1 MIDRDHTLPLA
12 RQAKAVGISRGS
24 IYYRPR
30 PVGEAGLGLMR
41 RIDELHLEYPF
52 AGSRMMRGLLRQEG
66 LSSGRRH
73 IATLMRRMGIDA
85 LYRKPNTSR
94 RRPGHTVYPYLLRGL
109 EVSRPNQV
117 WAMDITYIPMARG
130 FVYLAA
136 VMDWHSRK
144 VLAWRVSVTMDTDF
158 CVEALGESLGRHGA
172 PEIFNTDQGSQFTSD
187 AFTGLLKANGIQ
199 ISMDGKGSWKD
210 NVFVERLWKSVKYLE
225 VYLRAYESVPEAR
238 TGLGRY
244 FEFYNAGR
252 PHSSL
257 GGMTPDQFFDT
268 APAESSRVPGSG
280 VRGRGSGERETTASS
295 LAGKQQAREKEET
308 VVKERM
314 DLLELLHKGG
324 MDGDVDF
331 LREALRV
338 LVEGIMDAEVSSRIG
353 AEYGERSP
361 ERVTQRNGYRS
372 RAWDTRV
379 GTMELHIPKL
389 REGSYFPSLLEPRRR
404 SERALLAVIQQAY
417 VEGVSTRRV
426 DDLVKALGCEGIS
439 KSQVSRICQELDVVV
454 DGFLGRPLDG
464 GPYPYL
470 WLDALTQKVREDGRI
485 VNVSVVVATAV
496 NGEGKREIIGMDVG
510 TSEDGAFWLAFL
522 RSLSARGLSGVELV
536 VSDAHQGLRGAIA
549 AVFGG
554 ASWQRCRTHFMTNL
568 LTRVPR
574 RAQPWVATMVRTI
587 YQQPSPDEVH
597 AQLDRVTSQLH
608 DRFPEVASLL
618 DEAGPDVLAFSSF
631 PLAHWKKLWS
641 NNPQERLN
649 KEIRRR
655 TDVVGIFPNRPAV
668 RRLVGAVLAEQ
679 HDEWVVGRR
688 YLTPAILTFNEALP
702 EADLAEATAA

>member
-1 MIDRDHTLPLA
+1 M
-12 RQAKAVGISRGS
+12 
-24 IYYRPR
+24 
-30 PVGEAGLGLMR
+30 
-41 RIDELHLEYPF
+41 
-52 AGSRMMRGLLRQEG
+52 
-66 LSSGRRH
+66 
-73 IATLMRRMGIDA
+73 
-85 LYRKPNTSR
+85 
-94 RRPGHTVYPYLLRGL
+94 
-109 EVSRPNQV
+109 
-117 WAMDITYIPMARG
+117 
-130 FVYLAA
+130 
-136 VMDWHSRK
+136 
-144 VLAWRVSVTMDTDF
+144 
-158 CVEALGESLGRHGA
+158 
-172 PEIFNTDQGSQFTSD
+172 
-187 AFTGLLKANGIQ
+187 
-199 ISMDGKGSWKD
+199 
-210 NVFVERLWKSVKYLE
+210 
-225 VYLRAYESVPEAR
+225 
-238 TGLGRY
+238 
-244 FEFYNAGR
+244 
-252 PHSSL
+252 
-257 GGMTPDQFFDT
+257 
-268 APAESSRVPGSG
+268 
-280 VRGRGSGERETTASS
+280 
-295 LAGKQQAREKEET
+295 
-308 VVKERM
+308 VKERM
-314 DLLELLHKGG
+314 DLLELLRKGG

-379 GTMELHIPKL
+379 GTMDLHIPKL

-454 DGFLGRPLDG
+454 
-464 GPYPYL
+464 
-470 WLDALTQKVREDGRI
+470 
-485 VNVSVVVATAV
+485 ATAV
-496 NGEGKREIIGMDVG
+496 NGEGRREIIGMDVG

-522 RSLSARGLSGVELV
+522 RSLSARGLGGVKLV

-597 AQLDRVTSQLH
+597 AQLDRVTDQLQN
-608 DRFPEVASLL
+608 RFPQVASLL

-631 PLAHWKKLWS
+631 PVAHWKKIWS

-679 HDEWVVGRR
+679 HDEWAVGRR
-688 YLTPAILTFNEALP
+688 YITPVVLTFNEALP

>member
-1 MIDRDHTLPLA
+1 
-12 RQAKAVGISRGS
+12 
-24 IYYRPR
+24 
-30 PVGEAGLGLMR
+30 
-41 RIDELHLEYPF
+41 
-52 AGSRMMRGLLRQEG
+52 
-66 LSSGRRH
+66 
-73 IATLMRRMGIDA
+73 
-85 LYRKPNTSR
+85 
-94 RRPGHTVYPYLLRGL
+94 
-109 EVSRPNQV
+109 
-117 WAMDITYIPMARG
+117 
-130 FVYLAA
+130 
-136 VMDWHSRK
+136 
-144 VLAWRVSVTMDTDF
+144 
-158 CVEALGESLGRHGA
+158 
-172 PEIFNTDQGSQFTSD
+172 
-187 AFTGLLKANGIQ
+187 
-199 ISMDGKGSWKD
+199 
-210 NVFVERLWKSVKYLE
+210 
-225 VYLRAYESVPEAR
+225 
-238 TGLGRY
+238 
-244 FEFYNAGR
+244 
-252 PHSSL
+252 
-257 GGMTPDQFFDT
+257 
-268 APAESSRVPGSG
+268 
-280 VRGRGSGERETTASS
+280 
-295 LAGKQQAREKEET
+295 
-308 VVKERM
+308 M
-314 DLLELLHKGG
+314 DLLELLRKGR

-338 LVEGIMDAEVSSRIG
+338 LVEEIMDAEVSSRIG

-361 ERVTQRNGYRS
+361 ERVTRRNGYRS

-379 GTMELHIPKL
+379 GTMDLHIPKL

-454 DGFLGRPLDG
+454 
-464 GPYPYL
+464 
-470 WLDALTQKVREDGRI
+470 
-485 VNVSVVVATAV
+485 ATAI

-522 RSLSARGLSGVELV
+522 RSLSARGLGGVELV

-587 YQQPSPDEVH
+587 YQQPSPDEVN
-597 AQLDRVTSQLH
+597 AQLDRVTDQLQN
-608 DRFPEVASLL
+608 RFPQVASLL

-631 PLAHWKKLWS
+631 PLAHWKKIWS

-668 RRLVGAVLAEQ
+668 RRFVGTVLAEQ
-679 HDEWVVGRR
+679 HDEWAVGRR
-688 YLTPAILTFNEALP
+688 YITPVVLTLNEALP